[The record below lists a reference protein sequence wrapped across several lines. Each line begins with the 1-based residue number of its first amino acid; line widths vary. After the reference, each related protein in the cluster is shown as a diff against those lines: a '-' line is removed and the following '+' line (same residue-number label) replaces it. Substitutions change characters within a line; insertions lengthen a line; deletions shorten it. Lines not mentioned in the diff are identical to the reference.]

1 MSIFHSGINA
11 SSTSNFSNINVSN
24 ISTVNASF
32 VKLTLGSTTIQTTS
46 ITCNTITASTNF
58 ASASY
63 NPASA
68 TSNIGFG
75 TTQTEGVIN
84 IGTGSRL
91 TTGNGGG
98 INIGTGS
105 AANRKIPIRIGS
117 AASIT
122 TNNGK
127 LNTSVI
133 NASGLITAEVGITA
147 LTNSY
152 IANVSGINASFM
164 NLSLGSTYIGISN
177 VSSVNA
183 SFTNTSST
191 SIYVTDSYIANVSG
205 INASFMNLSLGSTYI
220 GISNISSVNASFTNT
235 SSRSLFVTN
244 SYIANVSGINA
255 SFMNLSLGSTYIGVS
270 NVSSNNGSF
279 TNTSSTSLYV
289 TNSYIANVSGIN
301 ASFTN
306 ISVTNISATNISATN
321 INSSYINTSTLYYN
335 ASTPYA
341 NMGTILGGTGFESLG
356 YSCALN
362 AAGNI
367 LAVSSPNFDDTAKAL
382 SDVGKLQIYQY
393 INSVWQNMT
402 TILGGETSEK
412 LGFSCSLNAAGNI
425 LALGS
430 PFFNDVGVD
439 RGKLQIFQYIN
450 STWQNIITIIGSI
463 NSENLGNSCALNAAG
478 NIVAVGSNNHNSGI
492 GKLQIFQYQNSTWQ
506 NMSSIIGQTSE
517 NLGISC
523 ALNAAGN
530 ILAVGSNNHNSG
542 IGRLQIF
549 QYTNSI
555 WKNIKTIVG
564 ETSEKF
570 GTSCTLN
577 AEGNILAVGSTDN
590 DSDGYTERG
599 KITIFQYTNSDWQK
613 MTTIIGSN
621 TNEKLGFSCSLNAA
635 GNILAVGGNY
645 TTTQPY
651 IGILQIY
658 QYINSTWQ
666 NIRTISNS
674 GENIGNSCALNAAG
688 DIFAVGSS
696 EFTNGEFTRTGK
708 LQVFR
713 SQPANLNMDAGNL
726 QTITIGQ
733 NAYSTTI
740 GYPGSQFTVNTNINA
755 SSINNATIVFDTLN
769 SNAGVFNGKFGTGD
783 GNTALGT
790 YALYSNTSGNNNTA
804 VGAFALETNASGN
817 NNTAV
822 GMYALINTSG
832 SNNTAIGAY
841 ADQYTQNTNS
851 SNNTAIGFQAY
862 TASINTS
869 LNPVANSTAIGA
881 NSTTNGFSNSTAIGY
896 NASSTAANQI
906 ILGTSAQAVVMAGNV
921 SSINASFVN
930 VSMINLTVNDKF
942 SATNAYIA
950 NVSGINASFINLSLG
965 STYIGIDNVSSNNAS
980 HTNTSSTR
988 IFVTNAYIANVSG
1001 INASFINLSLG
1012 STYIGITNISSNNG
1026 SFTNVSCSTL
1036 ITNSTIT
1043 STGLITA
1050 NGGIISTNVSS
1061 VNGSFT
1067 NVSCSTLIT
1076 NSTITSTGI
1085 ITATGGIIS
1094 NSNVSSINGS
1104 FTNVSC
1110 STLITNST
1118 ITSTG
1123 IIRANGG
1130 IISTNV
1136 SSINGSFTNVS
1147 CSTLIT
1153 NSTITSSGLI
1163 TATGGIISTNV
1174 SSINGSFTNVS
1185 CSTLITN
1192 STITSSGLITA
1203 TGGIIST
1210 SNVSSINGSFTNVSC
1225 STLITNSTITS
1236 TGLIRANGGIISTNV
1251 SSSNGS
1257 FTNVSITNLNVS
1269 QINNANIRS
1278 YGENTLFGFETPT
1291 VGNVGTAFGYRA
1303 LKNTTGTQNSAFG
1316 NSALQSNTTGINN
1329 IAIGKNALYTNT
1341 GGTDNSALGDN
1352 ALYSNTNGSGNT
1364 AFGNSALYTNINGVN
1379 NIALG
1384 FQALR
1389 LNNGDENSAIG
1400 YKADQFT
1407 SNTFSIKNVA
1417 IGFSALTAT
1426 NVSKTDTVTNSTAI
1440 GANSN
1445 CNSYSNSTAIGSGA
1459 TCTAANQ
1466 IMLGT
1471 ISERVVMPG
1480 NLSSINA
1487 SFTNVSIMN
1496 LTVNGTIFGGGSVGP
1511 NASFRNLS
1519 VLGNFSMPSTAYMN
1533 VSNAS
1538 FTNVS
1543 MINLTIN
1550 NINGQPYSSGTVV
1563 NSGATLITSISNV
1576 SNVNISNSS
1585 INTINISGNSI
1596 ISQSASN
1603 TTNGIFI
1610 SCGSTMTY
1618 PLNASFNNISVTNTI
1633 TAQTFNSLSDF
1644 KLKENIIYLNE
1655 EFDLNKLK
1663 PCQFN
1668 FINSSVTKLGFIA
1681 HEVQEVVPLSVTG
1694 TRETIQS
1701 VDYSAIT
1708 AASILTIKKLIGRV
1722 EYLESVLKKHNLFII

>member
-1043 STGLITA
+1043 STGLI
-1050 NGGIISTNVSS
+1050 
-1061 VNGSFT
+1061 
-1067 NVSCSTLIT
+1067 
-1076 NSTITSTGI
+1076 
-1085 ITATGGIIS
+1085 
-1094 NSNVSSINGS
+1094 
-1104 FTNVSC
+1104 
-1110 STLITNST
+1110 
-1118 ITSTG
+1118 
-1123 IIRANGG
+1123 
-1130 IISTNV
+1130 
-1136 SSINGSFTNVS
+1136 
-1147 CSTLIT
+1147 
-1153 NSTITSSGLI
+1153 
-1163 TATGGIISTNV
+1163 
-1174 SSINGSFTNVS
+1174 
-1185 CSTLITN
+1185 
-1192 STITSSGLITA
+1192 
-1203 TGGIIST
+1203 
-1210 SNVSSINGSFTNVSC
+1210 
-1225 STLITNSTITS
+1225 
-1236 TGLIRANGGIISTNV
+1236 RANGGIISTNV